1 MWDVEEIPCKTAAEL
16 MQDWSAL
23 EHLRRSGGSKR
34 KQKQRDPRIHVLKI
48 DAEGHDFQVCICAC
62 ECVLLVKSKR
72 VSLSSFITCLLLYFA
87 IIERNKYIL
96 GIP

>member
-23 EHLRRSGGSKR
+23 EHLKRSGGSKR

-48 DAEGHDFQVCICAC
+48 DAEGHDFQVRLFIMSSS
-62 ECVLLVKSKR
+62 VWLISLLN
-72 VSLSSFITCLLLYFA
+72 LPYLLQLFLTY
-87 IIERNKYIL
+87 YI
-96 GIP
+96 